1 MKIRRLML
9 GIPIAL
15 CTALLISSLPG
26 CASSAKTGAKESAVS
41 QDVGKQA
48 AAKQGMPKAVGKV
61 LGMSNKAKTIT
72 IADKKLG
79 NVMIKFNDATK
90 GLEHAKKGKA
100 AIVNF
105 KVVGDDKIA
114 TVVKPKLAKLPKG
127 VTEIM
132 PAEVAKLIAAK
143 SDYLLIDSRPGK
155 RHAAGHIPTAISVP
169 VAKLKK
175 EFATILPND
184 HKDKLLIFYCGGP
197 T

>member
-1 MKIRRLML
+1 MKIRKLML
-9 GIPIAL
+9 GIPIAI
-15 CTALLISSLPG
+15 CSVMLISSLPG
-26 CASSAKTGAKESAVS
+26 CIGSATDGANKSAVS
-41 QDVGKQA
+41 QDIGKQA
-48 AAKQGMPKAVGKV
+48 AAKKGTPKAAGKV
-61 LGMSNKAKTIT
+61 LGMSKKAKTIT

-90 GLEHAKKGKA
+90 GLEFAKKGSA

-105 KVVGDDKIA
+105 KVVGEDKIA

-127 VTEIM
+127 VSEIM
-132 PAEVAKLIAAK
+132 PKELAKVIGAK
-143 SDYLLIDSRPGK
+143 SDYMLIDSRPAK
-155 RHAAGHIPTAISVP
+155 RYAAGHIETAVSVP

-184 HKDKLLIFYCGGP
+184 NKNKLLIFYCGGP

>member
-1 MKIRRLML
+1 MKIRKLML

-15 CTALLISSLPG
+15 CSALLISSLPG
-26 CASSAKTGAKESAVS
+26 CASSGKDGVKESAIS
-41 QDVGKQA
+41 RDMGKQA
-48 AAKQGMPKAVGKV
+48 AAKQAMPKAVGKV

-90 GLEHAKKGKA
+90 GLEHAKKGHA

-105 KVVGDDKIA
+105 KVVGGDKIA

-127 VTEIM
+127 VSEIM
-132 PAEVAKLIAAK
+132 PAELAKIMAAK
-143 SDYLLIDSRPGK
+143 SDYLLVDSRPGK
-155 RHAAGHIPTAISVP
+155 RYAAGHIQTAISAPVP
-169 VAKLKK
+169 KLKK
-175 EFATILPND
+175 QIATILPSDN
-184 HKDKLLIFYCGGP
+184 KDKLLIFYCGGP